1 MLFQKTFATLAACA
15 ALASIHLSAQA
26 GEVRIGTVSDLSG
39 PLASTSIKMVA
50 ATQAYLDMINAK
62 GGING
67 NKIVLMQRD
76 DQYDPR
82 KTPAMVEDIITR
94 DNVVAL
100 VNSAGTANTF
110 AMIKAG
116 VLSRHKVPLV
126 GVFSGSE
133 VIRGPGSEY
142 IFHTR
147 PTYHD
152 EVMKIARVASTLG
165 VKNIAVLFQEDGFG
179 ASIMKSVNQAMQ
191 ENQFKMVAE
200 APYKPGETDFSA
212 QAKKIIAAQPQA
224 IFLMGVPDA
233 VANFMKVY
241 DAPVG
246 AAQIY
251 TLSFVT
257 PDHLQAAAGEARI
270 RGIGITQVVPNANS
284 AVLQI
289 SKDFQAFLKSPGGQG
304 VEPNPLTFESFVNL
318 KLVLEAIRLAGPNP
332 TAASVAQSLKS
343 MRNFQLGGLPIDFSE
358 TNRSGSSFLDIAV
371 VGRNGRLYY

>member
-191 ENQFKMVAE
+191 KNQFKMVAE

-332 TAASVAQSLKS
+332 TADSVAQSLKS